1 MVAGAQDIT
10 QARYDRA
17 RISAV
22 IADSQP
28 DDPLAILR
36 PHVLQRTAQSFLRG
50 FPGQVSYAVKANPAT
65 DILHNL
71 VRAGVT
77 TFDVASVAEMHAA
90 RQAMPN
96 ARLHYHNPV
105 RSDSEITQAKALGIA
120 SWSVDRMSELDKLA
134 QLAPN
139 TQVAVRLSL
148 KRGGGAYDFGSK
160 FGASPDVAIELLR
173 TVVARGMIPA
183 LTFHPGTQC
192 TDPTSWADYIAACA
206 EVAQRA
212 GVRLAALN
220 VGGGFPALPR
230 GGETLRQHLFET
242 IAAATKAH
250 FPDQP
255 PQLWCEPG
263 RAMVADAMWLL
274 LRVKARGDGVLTL
287 NDGLYGALGEW
298 RDMPVPARQ
307 TALNQQ
313 GHPVTGTPQ
322 PFTIFGP
329 TCDSLDRV
337 PDPWMLP
344 AGIADGDYIL
354 ITGAGAYSLALVTP
368 FNGYGTREMLNLDS
382 MVEPAGQCRPAG

>member
-10 QARYDRA
+10 DARFDRA
-17 RISAV
+17 RVAAR

-36 PHVLQRTAQSFLRG
+36 PQILRRTAQSFLRG
-50 FPGQVSYAVKANPAT
+50 FPGRVSYAVKANPAP
-65 DILHNL
+65 DILRVL

-77 TFDVASVAEMHAA
+77 VFDVASVPEM
-90 RQAMPN
+90 QAVRAVCST

-105 RSDSEITQAKALGIA
+105 RSVAEIAQAKALGVA
-120 SWSVDRMSELDKLA
+120 SWSVDRMSELDKLGD
-134 QLAPN
+134 LP
-139 TQVAVRLSL
+139 TGTEVAVRLSL

-160 FGASPDVAIELLR
+160 FGASPDAATDLLR
-173 TVVARGMIPA
+173 EVAARGMTPA

-206 EVAQRA
+206 EVARRA

-230 GGETLRQHLFET
+230 GGKTLRQRLFDT
-242 IAAATKAH
+242 IAMATKTQ
-250 FPDQP
+250 FPHQP

-263 RAMVADAMWLL
+263 RAMVADAMWLV

-307 TALNQQ
+307 TAL
-313 GHPVTGTPQ
+313 TPQ
-322 PFTIFGP
+322 GQAVSGTLKPFTIFGP

-344 AGIADGDYIL
+344 EGIADGDYIL
-354 ITGAGAYSLALVTP
+354 ITGSGAYSLALVTP
-368 FNGYGTREMLNLDS
+368 FNGYGTRDVLNLDS
-382 MVEPAGQCRPAG
+382 MT

>member
-1 MVAGAQDIT
+1 
-10 QARYDRA
+10 
-17 RISAV
+17 
-22 IADSQP
+22 
-28 DDPLAILR
+28 
-36 PHVLQRTAQSFLRG
+36 
-50 FPGQVSYAVKANPAT
+50 
-65 DILHNL
+65 
-71 VRAGVT
+71 
-77 TFDVASVAEMHAA
+77 
-90 RQAMPN
+90 
-96 ARLHYHNPV
+96 
-105 RSDSEITQAKALGIA
+105 
-120 SWSVDRMSELDKLA
+120 
-134 QLAPN
+134 
-139 TQVAVRLSL
+139 
-148 KRGGGAYDFGSK
+148 
-160 FGASPDVAIELLR
+160 
-173 TVVARGMIPA
+173 MIPA

>member
-10 QARYDRA
+10 QARFDRA

-22 IADSQP
+22 IADRQP

-36 PHVLQRTAQSFLRG
+36 PHVLQRTAHSFLRG

-65 DILHNL
+65 DILSNL
-71 VRAGVT
+71 VGAGVT

-90 RQAMPN
+90 RQALPN

-105 RSDSEITQAKALGIA
+105 RSASEITQAKALGIA
-120 SWSVDRMSELDKLA
+120 SWSVDRMSELDKLG
-134 QLAPN
+134 QLTPN

-160 FGASPDVAIELLR
+160 FGASPEVATDLLR
-173 TVVARGMIPA
+173 AVVARGMIPA

-192 TDPTSWADYIAACA
+192 TDPASWADYIAACA

-230 GGETLRQHLFET
+230 GGKTLRQHLFET
-242 IAAATKAH
+242 IASATKAH

>member
-1 MVAGAQDIT
+1 
-10 QARYDRA
+10 
-17 RISAV
+17 
-22 IADSQP
+22 
-28 DDPLAILR
+28 
-36 PHVLQRTAQSFLRG
+36 
-50 FPGQVSYAVKANPAT
+50 
-65 DILHNL
+65 
-71 VRAGVT
+71 
-77 TFDVASVAEMHAA
+77 MHAA

-105 RSDSEITQAKALGIA
+105 RSLSEIAQAKALGIA
-120 SWSVDRMSELDKLA
+120 SWSVDRMSELDKLG
-134 QLAPN
+134 QLDPN

-160 FGASPDVAIELLR
+160 FGAAPDVATDLLR
-173 TVVARGMIPA
+173 AVVARGMTPA

-192 TDPTSWADYIAACA
+192 TDPASWSDYIAACA
-206 EVAQRA
+206 LVADLA

-230 GGETLRQHLFET
+230 GGKTLRQRLFDT
-242 IAAATKAH
+242 IKSATKAN
-250 FPDQP
+250 FPDHP
-255 PQLWCEPG
+255 PMLWCEPG

-307 TALNQQ
+307 TAL
-313 GHPVTGTPQ
+313 TPQ
-322 PFTIFGP
+322 GNPVVGKLNPFTIFGP

-344 AGIADGDYIL
+344 AGIADSDYIL
-354 ITGAGAYSLALVTP
+354 ISGAGAYSLALVTP
-368 FNGYGTREMLNLDS
+368 FNGYGTRDVLNLDS
-382 MVEPAGQCRPAG
+382 MVEPAGQCRLAG